1 MMLPKNYAS
10 TDNKE
15 RVRKEDTELIKKE
28 FLKKKR
34 KLKYLGMPSG
44 EMRDI
49 LAWQNYIDKSSAI
62 EIDPKQRSE
71 LVLNVIKNN
80 LQDKVK
86 VLFGDVEEILI
97 KGKDKFSNKLD
108 FPYDIVFL
116 DCFGT
121 ILYKEHRRIKAIAS
135 LIDKQKGYPF
145 LLLITFS
152 LRERKY
158 CKNSII
164 AVFNKI
170 QKELCGFYIHDD
182 SVKKH
187 IRSIMDWYKSNK
199 TDEMYRQKLFVPY
212 FLKTTAEEYG
222 FKIHVYPPIFYFGF
236 NNSPMI
242 HFSFKLMPEAGSPTR
257 AISEQTILD
266 IINLNINEASRNR
279 VFVRKTQAPS
289 LNI

>member
-28 FLKKKR
+28 FLRKKR

-49 LAWQNYIDKSSAI
+49 LAWQDYIDKSSAI
-62 EIDPKQRSE
+62 EVDPKQRSE
-71 LVLNVIKNN
+71 LVLSVIKNN
-80 LQDKVK
+80 LQNKIK

-121 ILYKEHRRIKAIAS
+121 ILYKELRRIKAIVS
-135 LIDKQKGYPF
+135 LIEKQKGYPF
-145 LLLITFS
+145 LLLITFN

-158 CKNSII
+158 CKNSVIS
-164 AVFNKI
+164 VFNKI
-170 QKELCGFYIHDD
+170 QKEVCGFYIHDD
-182 SVKKH
+182 SIKKH
-187 IRSIMDWYKSNK
+187 IRSIMDWYNSDK

-212 FLKTTAEEYG
+212 FLKTTAEAYG

-236 NNSPMI
+236 NNSPMV
-242 HFSFKLMPEAGSPTR
+242 HFAFKLIPEAGSPTR

-266 IINLNINEASRNR
+266 IINLNINEVSKNR
-279 VFVRKTQAPS
+279 VFVRKMQAPS

>member
-1 MMLPKNYAS
+1 MLPKKYAS
-10 TDNKE
+10 TGNKE

-34 KLKYLGMPSG
+34 RLSYLGMPSG

-49 LAWQNYIDKSSAI
+49 LAWQNYIDRCTAI
-62 EIDPKQRSE
+62 EIDAEQRNE

-86 VLFGDVEEILI
+86 VFFGDIEEILI
-97 KGKDKFSNKLD
+97 RGKDKFNNKLE

-121 ILYKEHRRIKAIAS
+121 ILDKELKRIKAINS
-135 LIDKQKGYPF
+135 LIEKQKGSPF
-145 LLLITFS
+145 LLLITFN

-158 CKNSII
+158 CKNSVIN
-164 AVFNKI
+164 VFNKI
-170 QKELCGFYIHDD
+170 QKELYGFYIHDD
-182 SVKKH
+182 LTKKH
-187 IRSIMDWYKSNK
+187 IHDIMNWYRSDK
-199 TDEMYRQKLFVPY
+199 TNEMYRQKLFVPY

-222 FKIHVYPPIFYFGF
+222 FRIHTYPPIFYLGF

-242 HFSFKLMPEAGSPTR
+242 HFAIKLIPEINSPTR

-266 IINLNINEASRNR
+266 IINFNISEVSEKRL
-279 VFVRKTQAPS
+279 FVRKEQAPP